1 MTPDPTQIPAP
12 AATNQ
17 RKWLWG
23 SALGALAGIAIAAW
37 IWDFSDL
44 AGLISMKTIG
54 LNYDLLKHHVASNF
68 ALSMVLY
75 VASYAALAVFFLP
88 GSPLFV
94 VASGLLFGVVL
105 GTTLASLGSSI
116 GTTLAFLL
124 ARTLVGRRLT
134 NISSP
139 AFVKLK
145 DGFRRHALS
154 YMLFLRLTPGLP
166 FAVINIG
173 PSLIGVPLSTFVIGT
188 FFGLLPS
195 RIALSTAGAGL
206 AQAIDAKN
214 VEYSQCLARLT
225 PDTPACPYDIPLAS
239 LLTKETVAAFVALAF
254 LALLPALMDAVPLA
268 WQRWQRLMARDRP

>member
-1 MTPDPTQIPAP
+1 MTPLPAP
-12 AATNQ
+12 LPAPVQ
-17 RKWLWG
+17 RTRRNWLW
-23 SALGALAGIAIAAW
+23 ALGLALLASLATVAW
-37 IWDFSDL
+37 LWDLTDL
-44 AGLISMKTIG
+44 SGLISLKTIG
-54 LNYDLLKHHVASNF
+54 LNYDLLKRHVASNF
-68 ALSMVLY
+68 MLSMVLY
-75 VASYAALAVFFLP
+75 VTAYATLAVLLLP
-88 GSPLFV
+88 GSPFFV
-94 VASGLLFGVVL
+94 VASGLLFGAIL
-105 GTTLASLGSSI
+105 GTALASIGSTI

-124 ARTLVGRRLT
+124 ARTLVGRRLAH
-134 NISSP
+134 ISSP

-145 DGFRRHALS
+145 DGFKRHALS

-188 FFGLLPS
+188 FLGLLPS

-214 VEYSQCLARLT
+214 IEYSQCLAHQAAEQA
-225 PDTPACPYDIPLAS
+225 PCPYDIPMAS

-268 WQRWQRLMARDRP
+268 WQRWQRLKVRDRT